1 MFSLL
6 YREDGV
12 PQRHTLEPG
21 ETIVGRSAGCG
32 LSLDDPSVSR
42 RHARLVVRDDR
53 LYVGDYGSR
62 NGTYVN
68 QDPVTDDVEV
78 EDGAVIMF
86 GTVPVEVEQSA
97 EDHLSLSD
105 DRSVIDSPHTVSI
118 PLAQTGRLSADR
130 SSDHID
136 GRRLLAMVSEI
147 SRTLIRPQPLFSV
160 LTRVVELAFGAVP
173 AERGFL
179 MLADPGTATLVPRV
193 ALNRDGSHPQK
204 ATVSRTVL
212 SRVISD
218 RVALLASDAQVD
230 TRLQSAESIHAGNVR
245 SFMCAPL
252 WNQNEVIGA
261 FYVDNP
267 YTNEFAPADL
277 EVFTALADYAST
289 AIDQARLSARVL
301 EETRRRE
308 RLQRYHSPAV
318 VDRIIQGGDEST
330 LSLIAQERDVTIV
343 FADIV
348 GFTPMA
354 ETMMPVEVTRILNR
368 YLTRMSDVIFEYEG
382 TLDKFIGDAILTVF
396 GAPLDQPDHALRA
409 VRAARAMREAL
420 NALNKEHPEHPLEI
434 RVGVNSGP
442 VTAGDVGSPRRREYT
457 VLGDT
462 VNTCA
467 RLQSSVCKPGQIVVS
482 RATYDRV
489 RDDVEASPLGSF
501 KVKGRQKPVEVFAV

>member
-6 YREDGV
+6 YRDDGV

-42 RHARLVVRDDR
+42 RHAKLVVRGDHC
-53 LYVGDYGSR
+53 YVGDYGSR
-62 NGTYVN
+62 NGTYVD
-68 QDPVTDDVEV
+68 QEPVTDDVEV

-97 EDHLSLSD
+97 EDSLSLSD
-105 DRSVIDSPHTVSI
+105 DRSLIESPHTVSI
-118 PLAQTGRLSADR
+118 PLAQTGLSPDR
-130 SSDHID
+130 SSEHID

-147 SRTLIRPQPLFSV
+147 SRTLIRPQPLINV

-193 ALNRDGSHPQK
+193 ALNRDGTHPHK
-204 ATVSRTVL
+204 AMVSRTVL
-212 SRVISD
+212 NRVISD
-218 RVALLASDAQVD
+218 RVALLAADAQLD

-252 WNQNEVIGA
+252 WSQHDVIGA

-318 VDRIIQGGDEST
+318 VDRIIHGDESA

-396 GAPLDQPDHALRA
+396 GAPLDQPDHALRG

-420 NALNKEHPEHPLEI
+420 KTLNQEHPEHPLEI

-442 VTAGDVGSPRRREYT
+442 VTAGDVGSPRRRDT
-457 VLGDT
+457 PVLGDT

-489 RDDVEASPLGSF
+489 RDEVEASPLGSF
-501 KVKGRQKPVEVFAV
+501 KVKGRQKPVEVFGV

>member
-1 MFSLL
+1 MFTLL

-12 PQRHTLEPG
+12 PHRHALEPG
-21 ETIVGRSAGCG
+21 ETIVGRSAACG
-32 LSLDDPSVSR
+32 LALDDASVSR
-42 RHARLVVRDDR
+42 RHAKVVVRGDR
-53 LYVGDYGSR
+53 CYVGDYGSR

-68 QDPVTDDVEV
+68 QEPVTDDVEV
-78 EDGAVIMF
+78 HDGAVITF

-97 EDHLSLSD
+97 EDALMLSD
-105 DRSVIDSPHTVSI
+105 DRNLIVSPHTVSI
-118 PLAQTGRLSADR
+118 PLAETGRFSSGR
-130 SSDHID
+130 STGDID

-147 SRTLIRPQPLFSV
+147 SRTLVRPQPLITV
-160 LTRVVELAFGAVP
+160 LNRVVELAFGAVP

-179 MLADPGTATLVPRV
+179 MLADPGTGALVPRV

-204 ATVSRTVL
+204 AQVSRTVL
-212 SRVISD
+212 SRVIAE
-218 RVALLASDAQVD
+218 RVALLAADAQVD
-230 TRLQSAESIHAGNVR
+230 TRLKSAESIYAGNVR

-267 YTNEFAPADL
+267 YTNEFTAEDL
-277 EVFTALADYAST
+277 EVFTALTDYAAT

-318 VDRIIQGGDEST
+318 VDRIIQGGEDSA

-343 FADIV
+343 FTDIV

-354 ETMMPVEVTRILNR
+354 ETMVPVEVTRILNR

-420 NALNKEHPEHPLEI
+420 KALNEEHPEHPIEI
-434 RVGVNSGP
+434 KVAVNSGP
-442 VTAGDVGSPRRREYT
+442 VTAGDVGSPRRRDYT